1 MKNISLF
8 SLLFFFS
15 LSHAEESL
23 TFSINENQKVLKLR
37 ELGNDLNITIARFG
51 AYEKFDAAYVDEI
64 KKDTLALHDDL
75 ENALK
80 LNILYSREWL
90 YAFTKEVV
98 SFKGKLLQGY
108 IEHTVSAF
116 LKILMI
122 YSQGYENEMS
132 TPQNDIFSNTL
143 KAYPL
148 LSNLTSLDNPLQKVL
163 EKLSEDDIVHLG
175 EKFNA
180 LFDKFLSKINN

>member
-1 MKNISLF
+1 MIKEF
-8 SLLFFFS
+8 
-15 LSHAEESL
+15 
-23 TFSINENQKVLKLR
+23 T
-37 ELGNDLNITIARFG
+37 DLCCF
-51 AYEKFDAAYVDEI
+51 
-64 KKDTLALHDDL
+64 L
-75 ENALK
+75 
-80 LNILYSREWL
+80 
-90 YAFTKEVV
+90 
-98 SFKGKLLQGY
+98 
-108 IEHTVSAF
+108 SAF